1 MMMSR
6 IHPHELSSMILPIA
20 ISSGT
25 TSIPVIDFR
34 VADAILRCESTNI
47 CSIREGVLI
56 PRPNPKV
63 SARVIQSFSI
73 QLFPSE
79 EGYIAASD
87 LCNITE
93 LEKTK
98 GEAVLSY
105 LHSLVDELIWLQK
118 HVEHLSKPLREELN
132 RVRAHIQIVS

>member
-1 MMMSR
+1 M
-6 IHPHELSSMILPIA
+6 LPIA
-20 ISSGT
+20 IGSET
-25 TSIPVIDFR
+25 TSIPFVDFR
-34 VADAILRCESTNI
+34 VAGAILRAESTNI
-47 CSIREGVLI
+47 CSIKEGVLI
-56 PRPNPKV
+56 PRPSPKA

-98 GEAVLSY
+98 GEAVRSY
-105 LHSLVDELIWLQK
+105 LYSLVDELTWLQK
-118 HVEHLSKPLREELN
+118 HEEDLSKPLQEELD
-132 RVRAHIQIVS
+132 RIRAYISIVS